1 MRPAKVKLKYRSE
14 VTFRKQLN
22 RVNMMDIDAINA
34 QLQQTSDMDM
44 NVSGNPAQTAKDLP
58 HSSEVEQALIGLLML
73 NNDYY
78 DEVEGELLPEH
89 FYVKFNGA
97 VYETMA
103 QLLGKGFEAS
113 PMTIRENMRSSYDG
127 DGDLANHLSGIM
139 ENASHAFRVKDLAII
154 VKNYYLQRQL
164 IKVGQDLTHNAQDIP
179 PSEQQDTIQNVISD
193 VEQTLFK
200 LVETGSTVTYQD
212 LKNPLK
218 NVIDQI
224 AEAKKYQGKLV
235 GTTSGLTAIDA
246 ALGGFHKDE
255 LIILAARPSM
265 GKTAIAINFA
275 QNAAAAVKNNQFGG
289 AGVGVFSMEM
299 SAEQLTTRIIAA
311 EARVNSFKI
320 IDGSLD
326 DEEFTRIQA
335 CANTLAE
342 MPIIIDDTPAITIA
356 TFRSRARRMKRQFD
370 IGMIVVDYLQLMRG
384 SSKASQQNRVQEISE
399 ISQGLKAV
407 ARELAIPVIA
417 LSQLSRA
424 VESRDNKRPMLSD
437 LRESG
442 SIEQDADVVMFLY
455 REDYYFEKTLPPEVD
470 RSEEMKEHLARIKG
484 KAECII
490 SKNRKGPTT
499 TVALTFV
506 PQFTLFKDYI
516 SPQSMDNYN
525 GGYAQ
530 QTAES
535 AGFVANTGAPAKAVN
550 DEDAPWS

>member
-1 MRPAKVKLKYRSE
+1 MS
-14 VTFRKQLN
+14 
-22 RVNMMDIDAINA
+22 
-34 QLQQTSDMDM
+34 QLQSINPHLQM
-44 NVSGNPAQTAKDLP
+44 SGDLENMTVGKELP

-97 VYETMA
+97 VYA
-103 QLLGKGFEAS
+103 SIGQLLSKGFEAS
-113 PMTIRENMRSSYDG
+113 PMTIRENMKTSFDG
-127 DGDLANHLSGIM
+127 DGDLANHLAKIL
-139 ENASHAFRVKDLAII
+139 ENASNAFHVRDLAKII
-154 VKNYYLQRQL
+154 KNYYLQRRL
-164 IKVGQDLTHNAQDIP
+164 IEVGQNLAHDAQDIP
-179 PSEQQDTIQNVISD
+179 ASEQANKIEDMIAG
-193 VEQTLFK
+193 VEQTLFA
-200 LVETGSTVTYQD
+200 LVENGSTVTYQD

-224 AEAKKYQGKLV
+224 AEAKKNQGKLV
-235 GTTSGLTAIDA
+235 GVTSGLSDIDK

-265 GKTAIAINFA
+265 GKTAISINFA
-275 QNAAAAVKNNQFGG
+275 QNAATALNRNDGHGG
-289 AGVGVFSMEM
+289 AAVGVFSMEM
-299 SAEQLTTRIIAA
+299 SAEQLTSRIISA
-311 EARVNSFKI
+311 EAHVNSHKI
-320 IDGSLD
+320 TDGSLD

-342 MPIIIDDTPAITIA
+342 TKIIIDDTPALPIA
-356 TFRSRARRMKRQFD
+356 AFRSRARRMKRQYD
-370 IGMIVVDYLQLMRG
+370 IGLIVVDYLQLMRG
-384 SSKASQQNRVQEISE
+384 SAHSAKQGRVQEISE

-417 LSQLSRA
+417 LSQLSRS

-470 RSEEMKEHLARIKG
+470 RTEEQRTHLQKIKG

-499 TVALTFV
+499 TVVLSFL
-506 PQFTLFKDYI
+506 PQFTLFKDYV
-516 SPQSMDNYN
+516 PAAAVDQY
-525 GGYAQ
+525 GTQG
-530 QTAES
+530 AEANS
-535 AGFVANTGAPAKAVN
+535 GGFVPNTGAPLPTG
-550 DEDAPWS
+550 DIEEPPFS

>member
-1 MRPAKVKLKYRSE
+1 M
-14 VTFRKQLN
+14 TN
-22 RVNMMDIDAINA
+22 IDDINA
-34 QLQQTSDMDM
+34 QLQQSSDMDM
-44 NVSGNPAQTAKDLP
+44 NAGTPNNTPLISKDLP

-97 VYETMA
+97 VYATMS
-103 QLLGKGFEAS
+103 QLLSKGFEAS

-127 DGDLANHLSGIM
+127 DGDLVNHLSSIM
-139 ENASHAFRVKDLAII
+139 ENASHAFRVKDLSEII
-154 VKNYYLQRQL
+154 KNYYLQRRL
-164 IKVGQDLTHNAQDIP
+164 IEVGQNLTHDAQDIP
-179 PSEQQDTIQNVISD
+179 PSEQQDTINDVISD

-200 LVETGSTVTYQD
+200 LVETGSTATYQD

-224 AEAKKYQGKLV
+224 AEAKKHQGKLV
-235 GTTSGLTAIDA
+235 GTTSGLTDIDS

-255 LIILAARPSM
+255 LVILAARPSM

-275 QNAAAAVKNNQFGG
+275 QNAAAAIKNGQFGG
-289 AGVGVFSMEM
+289 AAVGVFSMEM
-299 SAEQLTTRIIAA
+299 SAEQLTGRIIAA
-311 EARVNSFKI
+311 EAKVNSFKI

-342 MPIIIDDTPAITIA
+342 MPIIIDDTPALSITA
-356 TFRSRARRMKRQFD
+356 FRSRARRMKRQFD
-370 IGMIVVDYLQLMRG
+370 ISLIIVDYLQLMRG
-384 SSKASQQNRVQEISE
+384 SQHTAKQGRVQEISE

-407 ARELAIPVIA
+407 ARELSIPVIA

-455 REDYYFEKTLPPEVD
+455 REDYYYEKTLPPEVD
-470 RSEEMKEHLARIKG
+470 RTEEMKEHLTRIKG

-516 SPQSMDNYN
+516 SPQSMDNY
-525 GGYAQ
+525 
-530 QTAES
+530 S
-535 AGFVANTGAPAKAVN
+535 ASFNQSSTNNEPFVPNTGSPMPSN
-550 DEDAPWS
+550 DDDAPWS

>member
-1 MRPAKVKLKYRSE
+1 MP
-14 VTFRKQLN
+14 
-22 RVNMMDIDAINA
+22 
-34 QLQQTSDMDM
+34 QLQSIDHHLQQ
-44 NVSGNPAQTAKDLP
+44 SGDFDNLQVTKELP

-73 NNDYY
+73 NNEYF

-97 VYETMA
+97 VFA
-103 QLLGKGFEAS
+103 SISQLLGKGFEAS
-113 PMTIRENMRSSYDG
+113 PMTIRENMKSTFDG
-127 DGDLANHLSGIM
+127 DGDLANHLSKIL
-139 ENASHAFRVKDLAII
+139 ENASNAFHVRDLSGII
-154 VKNYYLQRQL
+154 KNYYLQRRL
-164 IKVGQDLTHNAQDIP
+164 IEVGQNLAHDAQDIP
-179 PSEQQDTIQNVISD
+179 ASEQSDRISD
-193 VEQTLFK
+193 MISNVEQTLFT
-200 LVETGSTVTYQD
+200 LVENGSTVTYQD

-224 AEAKKYQGKLV
+224 AEAKKNQGQLV
-235 GTTSGLTAIDA
+235 GVTSGLKDIDE

-265 GKTAIAINFA
+265 GKTAISINFA
-275 QNAAAAVKNNQFGG
+275 QNAAAAIKNNQFGG
-289 AGVGVFSMEM
+289 AAVGVFSMEM
-299 SAEQLTTRIIAA
+299 SAEQLTSRIISA
-311 EARVNSFKI
+311 EARVNSHKI
-320 IDGSLD
+320 TDGSLD

-342 MPIIIDDTPAITIA
+342 MPIIIDDTPALPIA
-356 TFRSRARRMKRQFD
+356 AFRSRARRMKRQYD

-384 SSKASQQNRVQEISE
+384 SSKSSQQNRVQEISE

-407 ARELAIPVIA
+407 ARELSIPVIA

-470 RSEEMKEHLARIKG
+470 RTEEQRSHLQRIKG

-499 TVALTFV
+499 TVALSFL
-506 PQFTLFKDYI
+506 PQYTLFKDYVPAVAI
-516 SPQSMDNYN
+516 DQY
-525 GGYAQ
+525 G
-530 QTAES
+530 S
-535 AGFVANTGAPAKAVN
+535 ANADANSGAFVPNTGAPMPQTSAPASDV
-550 DEDAPWS
+550 DEPPFS